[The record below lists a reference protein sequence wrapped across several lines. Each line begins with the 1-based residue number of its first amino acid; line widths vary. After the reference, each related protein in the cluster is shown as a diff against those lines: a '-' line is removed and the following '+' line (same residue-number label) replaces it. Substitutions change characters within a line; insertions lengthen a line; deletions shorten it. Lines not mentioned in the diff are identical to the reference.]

1 MASAAHFSNTGLTD
15 DLAFSLRQF
24 TEQAK
29 TSIIAE
35 YLAKEYQIQEKI
47 QAAVNGSNSEESRRL
62 QQQLARH
69 RQSAED
75 RLNTL
80 ADSIT
85 SLSFASPYEPQLRA
99 TVQPTDKRD
108 PRLFMK
114 SAYQEEKKG
123 YDHPAQVRSKHQEE
137 KKGYD
142 HPAQMKSADQDE
154 EEEYNPHTKGYERKT
169 RGYDHP
175 AQMKSADQDE
185 EEEYNLHTKG
195 YDRKTR
201 GYDHPAQ
208 MKSADQD
215 EEEEYN
221 PQTKGYDRK
230 ARGYDHLAKEKLAP
244 AVPNDLRHTPV
255 SVGYLGDPI
264 GKRDSSLRR
273 QCLHKKSSQVLT
285 SA

>member
-1 MASAAHFSNTGLTD
+1 MASAAHFSNTGLTA

-123 YDHPAQVRSKHQEE
+123 YDHPAQVKSTYQEE

-142 HPAQMKSADQDE
+142 HPAQLKSTYQEEKKGYMTVVYQDE
-154 EEEYNPHTKGYERKT
+154 EEEEEEEEEEK
-169 RGYDHP
+169 
-175 AQMKSADQDE
+175 E
-185 EEEYNLHTKG
+185 EEEY
-195 YDRKTR
+195 
-201 GYDHPAQ
+201 
-208 MKSADQD
+208 
-215 EEEEYN
+215 
-221 PQTKGYDRK
+221 
-230 ARGYDHLAKEKLAP
+230 DHLASLKYVSIKEKEVYDRLTKGKLASV
-244 AVPNDLRHTPV
+244 VPNDLRHTPV
-255 SVGYLGDPI
+255 SVGYLDDPI